1 MFVCLFVQFQSL
13 FGFFFSPLLISFF
26 PSYFNRRA
34 ACRAQQRSELKLCV
48 EIGSFFIMETELREL
63 EMNQIF
69 LRSAAARFVIEGNT
83 LGNAARR
90 RRQSIA
96 TLHT

>member
-1 MFVCLFVQFQSL
+1 MPFCTISKFVRI
-13 FGFFFSPLLISFF
+13 FFSPLLISFF

-90 RRQSIA
+90 RRRQSIA